1 LDLPRVWHDWQ
12 PESRQVQPDQRCD
25 ACERVLVLIE
35 KAAPFGEANT
45 MAFHIRRV
53 DYFYTTVR
61 DQPGEAYK
69 VLTRLASLGINLVAV
84 TAVPFGPMNTQL
96 TIFPEDTAQ
105 LRNAAQKAGLKLEG
119 PQPALLVQ
127 GDDELGAV
135 SEVHSKLYAANV
147 NIYASSGVAD
157 GKGHYG
163 YVIYVRPDE
172 YERAVAALNL

>member
-1 LDLPRVWHDWQ
+1 
-12 PESRQVQPDQRCD
+12 
-25 ACERVLVLIE
+25 
-35 KAAPFGEANT
+35 

-53 DYFYTTVR
+53 DYFYSTIK

-69 VLTRLASLGINLVAV
+69 VLSLLASLGINLVAV

-105 LRNAAQKAGLKLEG
+105 LRNEAQKAGLKLEG

-127 GDDELGAV
+127 GDDKLGALA
-135 SEVHSKLYAANV
+135 EVHSRLYESNV

-163 YVIYVRPDE
+163 YIIYVRPDD
-172 YERAVAALNL
+172 YENAAAALNV

>member
-1 LDLPRVWHDWQ
+1 
-12 PESRQVQPDQRCD
+12 
-25 ACERVLVLIE
+25 
-35 KAAPFGEANT
+35 
-45 MAFHIRRV
+45 MAFNIRRV
-53 DYFYTTVR
+53 DYFYTTVK

-69 VLTRLASLGINLVAV
+69 VLSLLASLGINLVAV

-105 LRNAAQKAGLKLEG
+105 LRNEAQKSGLELEG

-127 GDDELGAV
+127 GDDKLGALA
-135 SEVHSKLYAANV
+135 EVHSRLYANSV

-163 YVIYVRPDE
+163 YIIYVRPDD
-172 YERAVAALNL
+172 YEKAVAALNV